1 MEEKKQDT
9 RVQKDMPVRF
19 IPCGD
24 ALEKMT
30 EDIFE
35 EKEKPEIKG

>member
-1 MEEKKQDT
+1 MEEKKQDP

-24 ALEKMT
+24 ALEKIL
-30 EDIFE
+30 DSLSE
-35 EKEKPEIKG
+35 EKDEKRE